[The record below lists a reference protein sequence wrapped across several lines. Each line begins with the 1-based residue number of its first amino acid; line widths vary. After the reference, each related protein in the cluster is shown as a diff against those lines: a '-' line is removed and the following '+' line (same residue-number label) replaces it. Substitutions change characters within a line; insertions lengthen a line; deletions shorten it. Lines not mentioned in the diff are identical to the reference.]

1 MQGIARF
8 LDLKRQT
15 GARAVA
21 SRAEAMSNSQIH
33 DGPVSSDVPTE
44 QAAGAAH
51 SPYRLAINNNL
62 SPVPAYGVNP
72 TICRFVPSFDILRAK
87 LEATVHPILG
97 GSCSTVTAEG
107 STAGKVCVAK
117 AWQKC
122 WTTSADI

>member
-1 MQGIARF
+1 MQGIARI
-8 LDLKRQT
+8 LDLKRQA

-33 DGPVSSDVPTE
+33 DGPVSSDVQTE
-44 QAAGAAH
+44 QAGGVAH
-51 SPYRLAINNNL
+51 SSYRLAINNL
-62 SPVPAYGVNP
+62 SPVPAHGVNP
-72 TICRFVPSFDILRAK
+72 TICRSVPSFDILRAK

-107 STAGKVCVAK
+107 YVAGEVCVAK
-117 AWQKC
+117 AWQKR

>member
-33 DGPVSSDVPTE
+33 DGPVSSDVRTE

-107 STAGKVCVAK
+107 STAGEVCVAK
-117 AWQKC
+117 AWQKR

>member
-1 MQGIARF
+1 MRDF
-8 LDLKRQT
+8 T
-15 GARAVA
+15 GRNIGVPVIDNFD
-21 SRAEAMSNSQIH
+21 AENGCVI
-33 DGPVSSDVPTE
+33 DGGLAYIS
-44 QAAGAAH
+44 
-51 SPYRLAINNNL
+51 RLAINNNL

-117 AWQKC
+117 AWQKR